1 MRTILSLFVF
11 LVTLLLCMAFLYA
24 VEPDGASIIVGS
36 SSRPLSGNASNHSA
50 FAGNI
55 TLLTISTGS
64 GATQSW
70 QGYFGSVSGG
80 LKLADA
86 TDSVLYNWSVVNPE
100 GEVYASTNSTILW
113 PHIQCFNLTANGT
126 YNDESGNGGTTNLYG
141 TNVTQLES
149 TFNVDS
155 SDLDSVNYTFSSFNH
170 DSFFSASQ
178 EFAADECPSAQL
190 FTNNSQSEDG
200 LFEEVLLYEPVTASV
215 VYTSILEES
224 ANGFN
229 GSAIDFE
236 MMVLEDGHGADTA
249 TTTYFFFVEIE

>member
-1 MRTILSLFVF
+1 MRTILSLLVLFCLVF
-11 LVTLLLCMAFLYA
+11 SSFGFFAALDPT
-24 VEPDGASIIVGS
+24 GAGITVGD
-36 SSRPLSGNASNHSA
+36 SSRPQGGDASNHSA

-55 TLLTISTGS
+55 TYLTVSSGS

-80 LKLADA
+80 IKLADA
-86 TDSVLYNWSVVNPE
+86 SDNILYNWSVVSPE
-100 GEVYASTNSTILW
+100 GEVYASTNSSIAWTN
-113 PHIQCFNLTANGT
+113 IQCFNLTANGT